1 MNTNMKIITNH
12 HYREILHWHD
22 LTEDEQ
28 KELNMY
34 DDAKESSFFRYRNWT
49 YDLSD
54 FWRTD
59 SNDHLKD
66 NWDGYK
72 TDSYFSATL
81 VKYSDCG
88 DAVKVGIALS

>member
-1 MNTNMKIITNH
+1 MKIITNH
-12 HYREILHWHD
+12 HYREILYWHD
-22 LTEDEQ
+22 LTEEEQ

-59 SNDHLKD
+59 SNDHWKD
-66 NWDGYK
+66 KWDGYK